1 MVTIVNFKRTIK
13 DDGTEFFLLELNGG
27 IEFVKSKETERL
39 YATMRKC
46 FISSTFDE
54 EVCKTLVGTKLE
66 GNIVKVSCPP
76 YEFVNKTTGETIK
89 LDFRY
94 EYSQDETP
102 KVNTNQV
109 MNGIESVSFEPINNL
124 ISSLN

>member
-1 MVTIVNFKRTIK
+1 MVTIIGFKKTRK
-13 DDGTEFFLLELNGG
+13 DDGTEFNLLELNGG

-46 FISSTFDE
+46 FISSTFDD
-54 EVCKTLVGTKLE
+54 EVCISLIGTKLD
-66 GNIVKVSCPP
+66 GNIVKVTCEP
-76 YEFVNKTTGETIK
+76 YEFVNKITGEIMK
-89 LDFRY
+89 LDFRH
-94 EYSQDETP
+94 EYLQEEKP

>member
-54 EVCKTLVGTKLE
+54 EVCKTLVGTKVD
-66 GNIVKVSCPP
+66 GNIVKVSCEP

-94 EYSQDETP
+94 EYSQEEKP
-102 KVNTNQV
+102 KANINQV
-109 MNGIESVSFEPINNL
+109 MHAIENVSFEPINNL